1 MSNDNKA
8 PALFWVFIGFALVW
22 NLLGVMAFVGQMLMT
37 PEALAQ
43 MPQAQQ
49 ELYAATP
56 LWANIAFAVAV
67 FGGAMGCTALL
78 FRVGWA
84 FLLLLLSLLAVLV
97 QMFHAFFISN
107 SFEVFGPGGLIMPTM
122 VIVVAVAL
130 VWYSQSVKSKTWY
143 A

>member
-1 MSNDNKA
+1 MSNDSKA
-8 PALFWVFIGFALVW
+8 PTLFWVFIGLALVW

-49 ELYAATP
+49 ELHAATP

-67 FGGAMGCTALL
+67 FGGAIGCIALL
-78 FRVGWA
+78 FRVSWA
-84 FLLLLLSLLAVLV
+84 FILLLLSLLAVLV
-97 QMFHAFFISN
+97 QMFHAFFMSN

-122 VIVVAVAL
+122 VIIVAVAL
-130 VWYSQSVKSKTWY
+130 VWYSQNVKSKTWY